1 MIPEKLWVHPVM
13 CAYIGS
19 YETCPDTSCN
29 QITSRTELDSQANM
43 PMVGRHVLLL
53 FIDDLGTTVDVTP
66 FAPDYPADH
75 GSKINWCYSKVWL
88 SRWQYML
95 LIWNAI
101 HAPAMVNNMILSS
114 SWEKQEWWSMSLK
127 ILVDDARLDHHT
139 FVFAGN
145 WFTHSIKFDWCVFIS
160 CYVTGKDGWPGWE

>member
-1 MIPEKLWVHPVM
+1 M

-75 GSKINWCYSKVWL
+75 GSKIN
-88 SRWQYML
+88 
-95 LIWNAI
+95 
-101 HAPAMVNNMILSS
+101 
-114 SWEKQEWWSMSLK
+114 
-127 ILVDDARLDHHT
+127 
-139 FVFAGN
+139 
-145 WFTHSIKFDWCVFIS
+145 
-160 CYVTGKDGWPGWE
+160 